1 MLFIMKE
8 TATNIENLFP
18 KAYTDEEHIVKILE
32 TEYVT
37 HNVKRF
43 QLTKPDSYK
52 FKPGQATDIVINL
65 PGWKEERRPFTFTS
79 LNDWDTLEFTIKI
92 YKDHKGVTNELRKL
106 HAGDELILHDV
117 FGAINYKGEGTF
129 IAGGAGVTPFIAI
142 FRQLKKDRELG
153 NNKFIFSNRT
163 VRDIILKN
171 EFEEM
176 LGENF
181 INTITEEKTE
191 KYDHRRI
198 DESYL
203 KEKIRNLS
211 QYFYICGP
219 DAMIE
224 SIRASLLNLG
234 VDENKIVIE
243 QF

>member
-1 MLFIMKE
+1 ME
-8 TATNIENLFP
+8 EYPN
-18 KAYTDEEHIVKILE
+18 EEHIVKILK

-43 QLTKPDSYK
+43 TLSKPDSYK

-65 PGWKEERRPFTFTS
+65 PEWKEERRPFTFTS
-79 LNDWDTLEFTIKI
+79 LNEWNHLEFTIKI
-92 YKDHKGVTNELRKL
+92 YSDHNGVTNKL
-106 HAGDELILHDV
+106 GTLLAGDELILHDIW
-117 FGAINYKGEGTF
+117 GAIHYKGEGIF

-142 FRQLKKDRELG
+142 FRQLQEDRKLG
-153 NNKFIFSNRT
+153 NNKLIFSNRT
-163 VRDIILKN
+163 VKDIILKD
-171 EFEEM
+171 EFEKM

-181 INTITEEKTE
+181 INTITGEKTE
-191 KYDHRRI
+191 NYDNKKI

-203 KEKIRNLS
+203 KEKIKDLS

-224 SIRASLLNLG
+224 NVKDILLHLG
-234 VDENKIVIE
+234 ADENKIVIE